1 MQVYRLGPNLDR
13 KVYRY
18 PGGSGLVGSQML
30 LEIEE
35 QNGPR
40 VLKYQFVATAEAP
53 QGDTSEDKKHQ
64 TPTQVNAAT
73 ETFEPSVS
81 AVTVE

>member
-1 MQVYRLGPNLDR
+1 
-13 KVYRY
+13 
-18 PGGSGLVGSQML
+18 VGTSML

-53 QGDTSEDKKHQ
+53 RDEASDTNKDDASNE
-64 TPTQVNAAT
+64 
-73 ETFEPSVS
+73 EPAPPDTVEP
-81 AVTVE
+81 ALTTVTVE